1 MRKGLVNTSRRSLLI
16 WCRGLWSIN
25 NHLPGKGLESR
36 KKGNN
41 IMAMTVE
48 IRGNKLCIEIDLE
61 KPTPSSSGKTLVVA
75 STRGNTVTT
84 AEVDGKPVTIG
95 LNAYIKP

>member
-1 MRKGLVNTSRRSLLI
+1 VDGRETKFKQKDNY
-16 WCRGLWSIN
+16 
-25 NHLPGKGLESR
+25 
-36 KKGNN
+36 
-41 IMAMTVE
+41 IMAMTGE
-48 IRGNKLCIEIDLE
+48 INGNKLSIEIDLE

-84 AEVDGKPVTIG
+84 ALVDGKPVTIG